1 LFTDNKYYLYG
12 NIRVKEYLSIKDIMD
27 FLKLIQEGRVD
38 DFKAK
43 YSQKFGTDNAN
54 KIIVAVPQK
63 YLDWAGKHLDMV
75 NFEENLSKV
84 AQALQ
89 KFEKI
94 SSNLPI
100 TDLFQYKNIGQLL
113 SALSEYYNR
122 QRRVVNKVE
131 GGNVVYDDGRYFVVN
146 PLTHDSSCYYG
157 KGTKWCTS
165 ADTDHQFKKYNED
178 GKLFYI
184 LDKNATTNDKF
195 YKVALLQK
203 FDGDRTY
210 YDALDETVKNGWILN
225 TNKLNQI
232 LSSVDEYI
240 KLEYPEQVKIYTDK
254 ELAKKEKQRLANL
267 RIQQILKERQDEAQE
282 RRLDGEWT
290 LDDNCP
296 EIGLKAHA
304 LLINLSENFDVDII
318 TNQDI
323 GEIARI
329 QNEID
334 RLQLEYDNDE
344 EVRGDL
350 LDEISELE
358 DEITEFENKID
369 VYNIIPTG
377 SFYATS
383 QFEVIGVPNL
393 EDRTYAVG
401 DETEM
406 QRSAYEYVDQLID
419 DIGYRG
425 FNPTFAKEFID
436 EKAIISYAED
446 LFNDDVYNNT
456 ENYLDIS
463 EKNLSDEQEEKIGIL
478 NSKIEKYKSLISRF
492 EDEIDNDEMESE
504 NNDEIIEKIDEL
516 NDEITEMETEIQD
529 EIENPEGSFPDD
541 LIEDIIE
548 KQLKEVRYDV
558 TSFMDEWGLDWE
570 EYVDKDEFINGVVD
584 ADGYGHTLNGYDG
597 TAEEITVLGDL
608 YYVMRI
614 D

>member
-1 LFTDNKYYLYG
+1 
-12 NIRVKEYLSIKDIMD
+12 MD

-54 KIIVAVPQK
+54 KIIMAVPQK

-401 DETEM
+401 DEDEM

-446 LFNDDVYNNT
+446 LYYDDVYNNT

-478 NSKIEKYKSLISRF
+478 NSKIEKYKSLISSF

>member
-478 NSKIEKYKSLISRF
+478 NSKIEKYKSLISSF

-597 TAEEITVLGDL
+597 TADEITVLGDL

>member
-1 LFTDNKYYLYG
+1 
-12 NIRVKEYLSIKDIMD
+12 MD

-113 SALSEYYNR
+113 SALSDYYNR

-282 RRLDGEWT
+282 RRLNGEWT

-377 SFYATS
+377 SFYSTS

-401 DETEM
+401 DEDEM
-406 QRSAYEYVDQLID
+406 QRSAYDYVDQLID

-436 EKAIISYAED
+436 EKAVISYAED
-446 LFNDDVYNNT
+446 LYNDDVYNNT
-456 ENYLDIS
+456 ENYLDNS
-463 EKNLSDEQEEKIGIL
+463 ERNLSDGQEEKIGIL
-478 NSKIEKYKSLISRF
+478 NSKIEKYKSLISSF

-529 EIENPEGSFPDD
+529 EIENPDGSFPDD
-541 LIEDIIE
+541 LIEDIIK
-548 KQLKEVRYDV
+548 KQLDEVKYDV

>member
-254 ELAKKEKQRLANL
+254 ELAKKEKQRLADL

-401 DETEM
+401 DEDEM

-478 NSKIEKYKSLISRF
+478 NSKIEKYKSLISSF

-597 TAEEITVLGDL
+597 TAEEIIVLGNL

>member
-1 LFTDNKYYLYG
+1 
-12 NIRVKEYLSIKDIMD
+12 MD

-478 NSKIEKYKSLISRF
+478 NSKIEKYKSLISSF

>member
-75 NFEENLSKV
+75 NFEENFSKV

-240 KLEYPEQVKIYTDK
+240 KLEYPEQVKIYNDK
-254 ELAKKEKQRLANL
+254 ELAKKEKQRLDNL

-419 DIGYRG
+419 EIGYRG
-425 FNPTFAKEFID
+425 FNPTFAKDFID

-456 ENYLDIS
+456 ENYVDNS
-463 EKNLSDEQEEKIGIL
+463 ERNLSDGQEEKIGIL
-478 NSKIEKYKSLISRF
+478 NSKIEKYKSLISSF

-597 TAEEITVLGDL
+597 TADEITVLGDL

>member
-401 DETEM
+401 DEDEM

-463 EKNLSDEQEEKIGIL
+463 EKNLSDGQEEKIGIL
-478 NSKIEKYKSLISRF
+478 NSKIEKYKSLISSF

>member
-1 LFTDNKYYLYG
+1 
-12 NIRVKEYLSIKDIMD
+12 MD

-113 SALSEYYNR
+113 SALSDYYNR

-282 RRLDGEWT
+282 RRLNGEWT

-377 SFYATS
+377 SFYSTS

-401 DETEM
+401 DEDEM
-406 QRSAYEYVDQLID
+406 QRSAYDYVDQLID

-436 EKAIISYAED
+436 EKAVISYAED
-446 LFNDDVYNNT
+446 LYNDDVYNNT
-456 ENYLDIS
+456 ENYLDNS
-463 EKNLSDEQEEKIGIL
+463 ERNLSDEQEEKIGIL
-478 NSKIEKYKSLISRF
+478 NSKIEKYKSLISSF

-529 EIENPEGSFPDD
+529 EIENPDGSFPDD
-541 LIEDIIE
+541 LIEDII
-548 KQLKEVRYDV
+548 KNQLDEVKYDV

>member
-1 LFTDNKYYLYG
+1 
-12 NIRVKEYLSIKDIMD
+12 MD

-290 LDDNCP
+290 LDTNCP

-478 NSKIEKYKSLISRF
+478 NSKIEKYKSLISSF

>member
-1 LFTDNKYYLYG
+1 
-12 NIRVKEYLSIKDIMD
+12 MD

-113 SALSEYYNR
+113 SALSDYYNR

-282 RRLDGEWT
+282 RRLNGEWT

-377 SFYATS
+377 SFYSTS

-401 DETEM
+401 DEDEM
-406 QRSAYEYVDQLID
+406 QRSAYDYVDQLID

-436 EKAIISYAED
+436 EKAVISYAED
-446 LFNDDVYNNT
+446 LYNDDVYNNT
-456 ENYLDIS
+456 ENYLDNS
-463 EKNLSDEQEEKIGIL
+463 ERNLSDEQEEKIGIL
-478 NSKIEKYKSLISRF
+478 NSKIEKYKSLISSF

-516 NDEITEMETEIQD
+516 YDEITEMETEIQD
-529 EIENPEGSFPDD
+529 EIENPDGSFPDD
-541 LIEDIIE
+541 LIEDIIK
-548 KQLKEVRYDV
+548 KQLDEVKYDV

-584 ADGYGHTLNGYDG
+584 TDGYGHTLNGYDG

>member
-113 SALSEYYNR
+113 SALSDYYNR

-401 DETEM
+401 DEDEM

-456 ENYLDIS
+456 ENYVDNS
-463 EKNLSDEQEEKIGIL
+463 QRNLSDGQEEKIGIL
-478 NSKIEKYKSLISRF
+478 NSKIEKYKSLISSF

-516 NDEITEMETEIQD
+516 NDEITEMKTEIQD

>member
-1 LFTDNKYYLYG
+1 
-12 NIRVKEYLSIKDIMD
+12 MD

-113 SALSEYYNR
+113 SALSDYYNR

-377 SFYATS
+377 SFYSTS

-401 DETEM
+401 DEDEM
-406 QRSAYEYVDQLID
+406 QRSAYDYVDQLID

-436 EKAIISYAED
+436 EKAVISYAED
-446 LFNDDVYNNT
+446 LYNDDVYNNT
-456 ENYLDIS
+456 ENYLDNS

-478 NSKIEKYKSLISRF
+478 NSKIEKYKSLISSF

-529 EIENPEGSFPDD
+529 EIENPDGSFPDD
-541 LIEDIIE
+541 LIEDIIK
-548 KQLKEVRYDV
+548 KQLDEVKYDV

>member
-1 LFTDNKYYLYG
+1 
-12 NIRVKEYLSIKDIMD
+12 MD

-113 SALSEYYNR
+113 SALSDYYNR

-282 RRLDGEWT
+282 RRLNGEWT

-344 EVRGDL
+344 ELRGDL

-377 SFYATS
+377 SFYSTS

-401 DETEM
+401 DEDEM
-406 QRSAYEYVDQLID
+406 QRSAYDYVDQLID

-436 EKAIISYAED
+436 EKAVISYAED
-446 LFNDDVYNNT
+446 LYNDDVYNNT
-456 ENYLDIS
+456 ENYLDNS
-463 EKNLSDEQEEKIGIL
+463 ERNLSDGQEEKIGIL
-478 NSKIEKYKSLISRF
+478 NSKIEKYKSLISSF

-529 EIENPEGSFPDD
+529 EIENPDGSFPDD
-541 LIEDIIE
+541 LIEDII
-548 KQLKEVRYDV
+548 KNQLDEVKYDV

>member
-113 SALSEYYNR
+113 SALSDYYNR

-401 DETEM
+401 DEDEM

-478 NSKIEKYKSLISRF
+478 NSKIEKYKSLISSF

>member
-1 LFTDNKYYLYG
+1 
-12 NIRVKEYLSIKDIMD
+12 MD

-54 KIIVAVPQK
+54 KIIMAVPQK

-478 NSKIEKYKSLISRF
+478 NSKIEKYKSLISSF

>member
-1 LFTDNKYYLYG
+1 
-12 NIRVKEYLSIKDIMD
+12 MD

-113 SALSEYYNR
+113 SALSDYYNR

-282 RRLDGEWT
+282 RRLNGEWT

-377 SFYATS
+377 SFYSTS

-401 DETEM
+401 DEDEM
-406 QRSAYEYVDQLID
+406 QRSAYDYVDQLID

-436 EKAIISYAED
+436 ENAVISYAED
-446 LFNDDVYNNT
+446 LYNDDVYNNT
-456 ENYLDIS
+456 ENYLDNS
-463 EKNLSDEQEEKIGIL
+463 ERNLSDEQEEKIGIL
-478 NSKIEKYKSLISRF
+478 NSKIEKYKSLISSF

-529 EIENPEGSFPDD
+529 EIENPDGSFPDD
-541 LIEDIIE
+541 LIEDII
-548 KQLKEVRYDV
+548 KQQLDEVKYDV

>member
-1 LFTDNKYYLYG
+1 
-12 NIRVKEYLSIKDIMD
+12 MD

-113 SALSEYYNR
+113 SALSDYYNR

-267 RIQQILKERQDEAQE
+267 RIQQILKEKQDEAQE
-282 RRLDGEWT
+282 RRLNGEWT

-377 SFYATS
+377 SFYSTS

-401 DETEM
+401 DEDEM
-406 QRSAYEYVDQLID
+406 QRSAYDYVDQLID

-436 EKAIISYAED
+436 EKAVISYAED
-446 LFNDDVYNNT
+446 LYNDDVYNNT
-456 ENYLDIS
+456 ESYLDNS
-463 EKNLSDEQEEKIGIL
+463 ERNLSDEQEEKIGIL
-478 NSKIEKYKSLISRF
+478 NSKIEKYKSLISSF

-516 NDEITEMETEIQD
+516 YDEITEMETEIQD
-529 EIENPEGSFPDD
+529 EIENPDGSFPDD
-541 LIEDIIE
+541 LIEDIIK
-548 KQLKEVRYDV
+548 KQLDEVKYDV

-584 ADGYGHTLNGYDG
+584 TDGYGHTLNGYDG

>member
-1 LFTDNKYYLYG
+1 
-12 NIRVKEYLSIKDIMD
+12 MD

-75 NFEENLSKV
+75 NFEENFSKV
-84 AQALQ
+84 TQALQ

-113 SALSEYYNR
+113 SALSDYYNR

-377 SFYATS
+377 SFYSTS

-401 DETEM
+401 DEDEM
-406 QRSAYEYVDQLID
+406 QRSAYDYVDQLID

-436 EKAIISYAED
+436 EKAVISYAED
-446 LFNDDVYNNT
+446 LYNDDVYNNT
-456 ENYLDIS
+456 ENYLDNS
-463 EKNLSDEQEEKIGIL
+463 ERNLSDEQEEKIGIL
-478 NSKIEKYKSLISRF
+478 NSKIEKYKSLISSF

-529 EIENPEGSFPDD
+529 EIENPEGSFPDY

-597 TAEEITVLGDL
+597 TADEITVLGDL

>member
-1 LFTDNKYYLYG
+1 
-12 NIRVKEYLSIKDIMD
+12 MD

-401 DETEM
+401 DEDEM

-456 ENYLDIS
+456 ENYVDNS
-463 EKNLSDEQEEKIGIL
+463 ERNLSDGQEEKIGIL
-478 NSKIEKYKSLISRF
+478 NSKIEKYKSLISSF

>member
-1 LFTDNKYYLYG
+1 
-12 NIRVKEYLSIKDIMD
+12 MD

-113 SALSEYYNR
+113 SALSDYYNR

-282 RRLDGEWT
+282 RRLNGEWT

-377 SFYATS
+377 SFYSTS

-401 DETEM
+401 DEDEM
-406 QRSAYEYVDQLID
+406 QRSAYDYVDQLID

-436 EKAIISYAED
+436 EKAVISYAED
-446 LFNDDVYNNT
+446 LYNDDVYNNT
-456 ENYLDIS
+456 ENYLDNS
-463 EKNLSDEQEEKIGIL
+463 ERNISDEQEEKIGIL
-478 NSKIEKYKSLISRF
+478 NSKIEKYKSLISSF

-529 EIENPEGSFPDD
+529 EIENPDGSFPDD
-541 LIEDIIE
+541 LIEDII
-548 KQLKEVRYDV
+548 KQQLDEVKYDV

>member
-1 LFTDNKYYLYG
+1 
-12 NIRVKEYLSIKDIMD
+12 MD

-89 KFEKI
+89 RFEKI

-113 SALSEYYNR
+113 SALSDYYNR

-377 SFYATS
+377 SFYSTS
-383 QFEVIGVPNL
+383 QFEVIGVPSL
-393 EDRTYAVG
+393 EDHQYAVG
-401 DETEM
+401 DEDEM
-406 QRSAYEYVDQLID
+406 QRSAYDYVDQLID

-436 EKAIISYAED
+436 EEAVISYAED
-446 LFNDDVYNNT
+446 LYNDDVYNNT
-456 ENYLDIS
+456 ENYLDDS
-463 EKNLSDEQEEKIGIL
+463 ERNLSDEQEEKIGIL
-478 NSKIEKYKSLISRF
+478 NSKIEKYKSLISSF

-529 EIENPEGSFPDD
+529 EIENPDGSFPDD
-541 LIEDIIE
+541 LIEDIIK
-548 KQLKEVRYDV
+548 KQLDEVKYDV

-597 TAEEITVLGDL
+597 TAEDITVLGDL

>member
-1 LFTDNKYYLYG
+1 
-12 NIRVKEYLSIKDIMD
+12 MD

-113 SALSEYYNR
+113 SALSDYYNR

-282 RRLDGEWT
+282 RRLNGEWT

-377 SFYATS
+377 SFYSTS

-401 DETEM
+401 DEDEM
-406 QRSAYEYVDQLID
+406 QRSAYDYVDQLID

-436 EKAIISYAED
+436 EKAVISYAED
-446 LFNDDVYNNT
+446 LYNDDVYNNT
-456 ENYLDIS
+456 ENYLDNS
-463 EKNLSDEQEEKIGIL
+463 ERNLSDEQEEKIGIL
-478 NSKIEKYKSLISRF
+478 NSKIEKYKSLISSF

-529 EIENPEGSFPDD
+529 EIENPDGSFPDD
-541 LIEDIIE
+541 LIEDII
-548 KQLKEVRYDV
+548 KQQLDEVKYDV

>member
-54 KIIVAVPQK
+54 KIIMAVPQK

-113 SALSEYYNR
+113 SALSDYYNR

-240 KLEYPEQVKIYTDK
+240 KLEYPEQVKIYTET
-254 ELAKKEKQRLANL
+254 ELQKKKKQRLANL

-401 DETEM
+401 DEDEM

-456 ENYLDIS
+456 ENYVDNS
-463 EKNLSDEQEEKIGIL
+463 QRNLSDGQEEKIGIL
-478 NSKIEKYKSLISRF
+478 NSKIEKYKSLISSF

>member
-75 NFEENLSKV
+75 NFEENFLKV

-401 DETEM
+401 DEDEM

-478 NSKIEKYKSLISRF
+478 NSKIEKYKSLISSF

>member
-54 KIIVAVPQK
+54 KIIMAVPQK

-113 SALSEYYNR
+113 SALSDYYNR

-401 DETEM
+401 DEDEM

-425 FNPTFAKEFID
+425 FNPTFAKEFFD

-456 ENYLDIS
+456 ENYVDNS
-463 EKNLSDEQEEKIGIL
+463 QRNLSDGQEEKIGIL
-478 NSKIEKYKSLISRF
+478 NSKIEKYKSLISSF

>member
-1 LFTDNKYYLYG
+1 
-12 NIRVKEYLSIKDIMD
+12 MD

-113 SALSEYYNR
+113 SALSDYYNR

-210 YDALDETVKNGWILN
+210 YDALDKTVKNGWILN

-254 ELAKKEKQRLANL
+254 ELAKKEKQRLDNL

-377 SFYATS
+377 SFYSTS
-383 QFEVIGVPNL
+383 QFEVIGVPRL
-393 EDRTYAVG
+393 EDCKYTVG
-401 DETEM
+401 DEDEM
-406 QRSAYEYVDQLID
+406 RRSAYDYVDQLID

-436 EKAIISYAED
+436 EEAVISYAED
-446 LFNDDVYNNT
+446 LYNDDVYNNT
-456 ENYLDIS
+456 ESYLDDS
-463 EKNLSDEQEEKIGIL
+463 ERNLSDEQEEKIGIL
-478 NSKIEKYKSLISRF
+478 NSKIEKYKSLISSF

-529 EIENPEGSFPDD
+529 EIENPDGSFPDD
-541 LIEDIIE
+541 LIEDIIK
-548 KQLKEVRYDV
+548 KQLDEVKYDV

-597 TAEEITVLGDL
+597 TAEDITVLGDL

>member
-1 LFTDNKYYLYG
+1 
-12 NIRVKEYLSIKDIMD
+12 MD

-113 SALSEYYNR
+113 SALSDYYNR

-282 RRLDGEWT
+282 RRLNGEWT

-344 EVRGDL
+344 ELRGDL

-377 SFYATS
+377 SFYSTS

-401 DETEM
+401 DEDEM
-406 QRSAYEYVDQLID
+406 QRSAYDYVDQLID

-436 EKAIISYAED
+436 EKAVISYAED
-446 LFNDDVYNNT
+446 LYNDDVYNNT
-456 ENYLDIS
+456 ENYLDNS
-463 EKNLSDEQEEKIGIL
+463 ERNLSDEQEEKIGIL
-478 NSKIEKYKSLISRF
+478 NSKIEKYKSLISSF

-529 EIENPEGSFPDD
+529 EIENPDGSFPDD
-541 LIEDIIE
+541 LIEDIIK
-548 KQLKEVRYDV
+548 KQLDEVKYDV

>member
-1 LFTDNKYYLYG
+1 
-12 NIRVKEYLSIKDIMD
+12 MD

-456 ENYLDIS
+456 ENYVDNS
-463 EKNLSDEQEEKIGIL
+463 QRNLSDGQEEKIGIL
-478 NSKIEKYKSLISRF
+478 NSKIEKYKSLISSF

>member
-1 LFTDNKYYLYG
+1 
-12 NIRVKEYLSIKDIMD
+12 MD

-113 SALSEYYNR
+113 SALSDYYNR

-282 RRLDGEWT
+282 RRLNGEWT

-377 SFYATS
+377 SFYSTS

-401 DETEM
+401 DEDEM
-406 QRSAYEYVDQLID
+406 QRSAYDYVDQLID

-436 EKAIISYAED
+436 EKAVISYAED
-446 LFNDDVYNNT
+446 LYNDDVYNNT
-456 ENYLDIS
+456 ENYLDNS
-463 EKNLSDEQEEKIGIL
+463 ERNLSDEQEEKIGIL
-478 NSKIEKYKSLISRF
+478 NSKIEKYKSLISSF

-529 EIENPEGSFPDD
+529 EIENPDGSFPDD
-541 LIEDIIE
+541 LIEDIIK
-548 KQLKEVRYDV
+548 KQLDEVKYDV

>member
-1 LFTDNKYYLYG
+1 
-12 NIRVKEYLSIKDIMD
+12 MD

-146 PLTHDSSCYYG
+146 PLTHDQSCYYG

>member
-446 LFNDDVYNNT
+446 LYYDDVYNNT

-478 NSKIEKYKSLISRF
+478 NSKIEKYKSLISSF

>member
-401 DETEM
+401 DEDEM

-446 LFNDDVYNNT
+446 LYYDDVYNNT

-463 EKNLSDEQEEKIGIL
+463 KKNLSDEQEEKIGIL
-478 NSKIEKYKSLISRF
+478 NSKIEKYKSLISSF

>member
-1 LFTDNKYYLYG
+1 
-12 NIRVKEYLSIKDIMD
+12 MD

-113 SALSEYYNR
+113 SALSDYYNR

-282 RRLDGEWT
+282 RRLNGEWT

-344 EVRGDL
+344 QLRGDL

-377 SFYATS
+377 SFYSTS

-401 DETEM
+401 DEDEM
-406 QRSAYEYVDQLID
+406 QRSAYDYVDQLID

-436 EKAIISYAED
+436 EKAVISYAED
-446 LFNDDVYNNT
+446 LYNDDVYNNT
-456 ENYLDIS
+456 ENYLDNS
-463 EKNLSDEQEEKIGIL
+463 ERNLSDGQEEKIGIL
-478 NSKIEKYKSLISRF
+478 NSKIEKYKSLISSF

-529 EIENPEGSFPDD
+529 EIENPDGSFPDD
-541 LIEDIIE
+541 LIEDII
-548 KQLKEVRYDV
+548 KNQLDEVKYDV

>member
-54 KIIVAVPQK
+54 KIIMAVPQK

-75 NFEENLSKV
+75 NFEENFSKV
-84 AQALQ
+84 TQALQ
-89 KFEKI
+89 RFEKI

-401 DETEM
+401 DEDEM

-456 ENYLDIS
+456 ENYVDNS
-463 EKNLSDEQEEKIGIL
+463 QRNLSDGQEEKIGIL
-478 NSKIEKYKSLISRF
+478 NSKIEKYKSLISSF

>member
-75 NFEENLSKV
+75 NFEENFLKV

-113 SALSEYYNR
+113 SALSDYYNR

-401 DETEM
+401 DEDEM

-456 ENYLDIS
+456 ENYVDNS
-463 EKNLSDEQEEKIGIL
+463 QRNLSDGQEEKIGIL
-478 NSKIEKYKSLISRF
+478 NSKIEKYKSLISSF

>member
-1 LFTDNKYYLYG
+1 
-12 NIRVKEYLSIKDIMD
+12 
-27 FLKLIQEGRVD
+27 
-38 DFKAK
+38 
-43 YSQKFGTDNAN
+43 
-54 KIIVAVPQK
+54 
-63 YLDWAGKHLDMV
+63 MV
-75 NFEENLSKV
+75 NFEENFLKV

-401 DETEM
+401 DEDEM

-456 ENYLDIS
+456 ENYVDNS
-463 EKNLSDEQEEKIGIL
+463 QRNLSDGQEEKIGIL
-478 NSKIEKYKSLISRF
+478 NSKIEKYKSLISSF

>member
-1 LFTDNKYYLYG
+1 
-12 NIRVKEYLSIKDIMD
+12 
-27 FLKLIQEGRVD
+27 
-38 DFKAK
+38 
-43 YSQKFGTDNAN
+43 
-54 KIIVAVPQK
+54 
-63 YLDWAGKHLDMV
+63 
-75 NFEENLSKV
+75 
-84 AQALQ
+84 
-89 KFEKI
+89 
-94 SSNLPI
+94 
-100 TDLFQYKNIGQLL
+100 
-113 SALSEYYNR
+113 
-122 QRRVVNKVE
+122 
-131 GGNVVYDDGRYFVVN
+131 
-146 PLTHDSSCYYG
+146 
-157 KGTKWCTS
+157 
-165 ADTDHQFKKYNED
+165 
-178 GKLFYI
+178 
-184 LDKNATTNDKF
+184 
-195 YKVALLQK
+195 
-203 FDGDRTY
+203 
-210 YDALDETVKNGWILN
+210 
-225 TNKLNQI
+225 
-232 LSSVDEYI
+232 
-240 KLEYPEQVKIYTDK
+240 
-254 ELAKKEKQRLANL
+254 
-267 RIQQILKERQDEAQE
+267 
-282 RRLDGEWT
+282 
-290 LDDNCP
+290 
-296 EIGLKAHA
+296 
-304 LLINLSENFDVDII
+304 LSENFDVDII

-456 ENYLDIS
+456 ENYVDNS
-463 EKNLSDEQEEKIGIL
+463 QRNLSDGQEEKIGIL
-478 NSKIEKYKSLISRF
+478 NSKIEKYKSLISSF